1 MKSVNAENSLRNN
14 RPILGRAGVK
24 VPTWSPGQLS
34 LIMFQRGAKRQT
46 INKRRKQVTPT
57 IWTRVLARGRAA
69 PAEPMFI
76 PLRIFNSLRLAGSE
90 GAGHA
95 TPWNTRC
102 YCQK

>member
-46 INKRRKQVTPT
+46 INKRR
-57 IWTRVLARGRAA
+57 
-69 PAEPMFI
+69 
-76 PLRIFNSLRLAGSE
+76 
-90 GAGHA
+90 
-95 TPWNTRC
+95 
-102 YCQK
+102 